1 MLDIYS
7 ASEKPIRGI
16 HSRAISETIKQ
27 EGHKNVIYLQSHD
40 HVNDLIM
47 DKIEDFDILVTQG
60 AGSVS
65 KVCESIKNKWTKSK
79 IAVLY
84 GGLSSERE
92 ISLKSGLGVHKAICD
107 LGYES
112 DLIDFKNL
120 NNLHELKIYDFV
132 FIALHGFEGEGGKLQ
147 EDLDDLNILY
157 SGSNSVACKNTWNK
171 RLAKEI
177 LKKNNIRTP
186 VLEVKFTK
194 TIVNT
199 FLCVTL

>member
-1 MLDIYS
+1 
-7 ASEKPIRGI
+7 
-16 HSRAISETIKQ
+16 
-27 EGHKNVIYLQSHD
+27 
-40 HVNDLIM
+40 M
-47 DKIEDFDILVTQG
+47 DKI
-60 AGSVS
+60 
-65 KVCESIKNKWTKSK
+65 KK

-92 ISLKSGLGVHKAICD
+92 ISLKSGMGVHKAICD

-120 NNLHELKIYDFV
+120 NNLHELKVYDFI

-157 SGSNSVACKNTWNK
+157 SGSNSMACRNTWNK

-186 VLEVKFTK
+186 VWLEV
-194 TIVNT
+194 
-199 FLCVTL
+199 